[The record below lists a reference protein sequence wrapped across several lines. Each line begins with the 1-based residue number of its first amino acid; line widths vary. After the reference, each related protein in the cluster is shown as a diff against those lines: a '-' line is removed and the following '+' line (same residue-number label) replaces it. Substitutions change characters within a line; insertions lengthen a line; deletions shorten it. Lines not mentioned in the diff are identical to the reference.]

1 MSNYIAAGHPTGW
14 SAGLGILLIV
24 LGLLAVVVPL
34 LTGVA
39 VSLLFGW
46 VILLGS
52 AAHFTYAW
60 FERGAGAVLWQILI
74 GIS

>member
-1 MSNYIAAGHPTGW
+1 MSNCIAAGHPTGW
-14 SAGLGILLIV
+14 PAGLDIFLIV
-24 LGLLAVVVPL
+24 LGLLAAVVPL

-52 AAHFTYAW
+52 AAHFTYAG
-60 FERGAGAVLWQILI
+60 FERGAGAVLC
-74 GIS
+74 